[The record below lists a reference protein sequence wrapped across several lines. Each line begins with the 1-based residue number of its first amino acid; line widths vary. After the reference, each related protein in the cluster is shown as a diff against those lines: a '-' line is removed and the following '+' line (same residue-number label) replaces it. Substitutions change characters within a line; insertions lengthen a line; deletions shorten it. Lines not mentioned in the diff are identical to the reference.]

1 MIFEIKRV
9 SAHTCESS
17 QRRASLPVT
26 SNDLDILS
34 GDTVTAYFNILLH
47 KSMYQ
52 LRKALEYGLITHD
65 NVSIIIRKAIPNYG
79 PTYVMVHAYPA

>member
-1 MIFEIKRV
+1 
-9 SAHTCESS
+9 
-17 QRRASLPVT
+17 
-26 SNDLDILS
+26 
-34 GDTVTAYFNILLH
+34 
-47 KSMYQ
+47 MYQ